1 MGPENQEDITH
12 MTDTAMLPDDEQAKK
27 FKELA
32 NKRVNDICKRLRN
45 LGNLANP
52 RIYHY
57 TPEQIDAIFSAI
69 EKQGSLAKTKFTESA
84 NNDEFIH
91 L

>member
-1 MGPENQEDITH
+1 MDPENQEDITH

-57 TPEQIDAIFSAI
+57 TPEQICTYLYVLIAWLSCRMSDSMI
-69 EKQGSLAKTKFTESA
+69 
-84 NNDEFIH
+84 
-91 L
+91 